1 MAGFRLDE
9 RARLSIEL
17 ALTAGRGDTL
27 LLQRQDADA
36 KRLGMT
42 GAEVDAARRGSSFDF
57 PISRAIALA
66 LASND
71 EDRSS
76 RRERAV
82 KAGIDGRACLEIEH
96 LAAALIPARQS
107 PDYCEEILR
116 LDPGITPEILMNI
129 L

>member
-17 ALTAGRGDTL
+17 ALTAGSGNTL

-66 LASND
+66 IASND

-76 RRERAV
+76 RRERAA
-82 KAGIDGRACLEIEH
+82 KAGIDRGACLEIER
-96 LAAALIPARQS
+96 LAAALIPAWRS
-107 PDYCEEILR
+107 PGRCEAIPR
-116 LDPGITPEILMNI
+116 MDPSITPEILMNI